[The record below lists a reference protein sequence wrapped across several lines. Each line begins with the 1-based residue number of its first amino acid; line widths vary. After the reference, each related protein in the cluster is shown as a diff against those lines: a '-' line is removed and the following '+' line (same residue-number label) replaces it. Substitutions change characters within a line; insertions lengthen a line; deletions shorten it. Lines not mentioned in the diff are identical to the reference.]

1 MRAAVSIVGGWVALG
16 ATVAPCRLPLVA
28 DLTIAAVAFA
38 ALVAVWPTVDRW
50 TAGGAS

>member
-1 MRAAVSIVGGWVALG
+1 MNYLASIKPRRRLITPGPARDALG
-16 ATVAPCRLPLVA
+16 
-28 DLTIAAVAFA
+28 TIAAVAFA

>member
-1 MRAAVSIVGGWVALG
+1 MRAGSLCAGIGGADLALEALG
-16 ATVAPCRLPLVA
+16 PARDALG
-28 DLTIAAVAFA
+28 TIAAVAFA